1 MLCRQRPAH
10 VHEIAEGQA
19 HAGHGAGEVVNFADR
34 RIRPRAFAK
43 VEVLDPLSLPGQY
56 QQGGGSA
63 PGGQPDDGQQEHQTG
78 KGPGEI
84 VQRILARRG
93 GEHLGGHQEG
103 EIKRRLFPEGGEV
116 DQPLLTLNRCQ
127 GQLGGVM
134 QQGRPRSHLLLQPG
148 ENGVIEGR
156 QHGQAAQLLE
166 AWKALGIRG
175 QQGPDLVKQ
184 HQLAVTG
191 QGQLADEGR
200 ESLHARIE
208 PDHRPAIVALH
219 RQCHAWLPGSEEEV
233 GVGHYDARA
242 PARLLVPAPIS
253 RIETV
258 VRHGA
263 PLQQPQPL
271 VEIEELSLSLM
282 QALDQQA
289 ALGRRRLQR
298 PSRPFGQLANQ
309 KEIAVLVTGIDGAV
323 TGTVGQYFRQLGQ
336 EGEPRLEVCHG
347 GQLAAAQQI
356 QGHAG
361 RSLVQLDGE
370 GKLLP
375 VLLEALTFV
384 LQPLLHALLELQHD
398 EGAPQQGEKQDE
410 KGGNVYVK
418 GSATETCVCHGRILV
433 PWRSP
438 YWSPNSVLAG

>member
-63 PGGQPDDGQQEHQTG
+63 PGSQPDDGQQEQQTG

-103 EIKRRLFPEGGEV
+103 EIKRGLFPEGGEV
-116 DQPLLTLNRCQ
+116 DQPLLTLNRGQ

-208 PDHRPAIVALH
+208 PDHRPAIIALH

-258 VRHGA
+258 IRHGA

-298 PSRPFGQLANQ
+298 PSRPFGQLAYQ
-309 KEIAVLVTGIDGAV
+309 KEIAVLVTGIDGTV
-323 TGTVGQYFRQLGQ
+323 TGAVGQHFRQLGQ
-336 EGEPRLEVCHG
+336 EG
-347 GQLAAAQQI
+347 
-356 QGHAG
+356 
-361 RSLVQLDGE
+361 
-370 GKLLP
+370 
-375 VLLEALTFV
+375 
-384 LQPLLHALLELQHD
+384 
-398 EGAPQQGEKQDE
+398 
-410 KGGNVYVK
+410 
-418 GSATETCVCHGRILV
+418 
-433 PWRSP
+433 
-438 YWSPNSVLAG
+438 